1 MLHVDFGAAAPLQL
15 TCLQEGCAIPL
26 TPNAIEESNHNRK
39 PELGLQLECQQ
50 KTDISAYLLFLK

>member
-26 TPNAIEESNHNRK
+26 TPNAIEESNHN
-39 PELGLQLECQQ
+39 
-50 KTDISAYLLFLK
+50 